1 MEDFEKEAKNELI
14 HSLHKIGLTSASGH
28 VRFIQRAVRDCVAC
42 MSKSAEPIDIEAL
55 KGQQF
60 PRSYMDA
67 YEHVLRHDGEAG
79 DFYTLYED
87 ALKLNAIYPQP
98 YFRQRNRHKG
108 EVYYDYRK
116 KDEYKK
122 FTSKQLDPMYRW
134 KFNLTSLEELLFMRW
149 FVDDDFASSIGIF
162 MEALVAC
169 HARYCEACYK
179 CKFRK
184 SLRWNGG
191 AGSSWQDMIC
201 TNCGKMS
208 LPQKSQLWHAL
219 FPC

>member
-98 YFRQRNRHKG
+98 YFRQQNCHTG
-108 EVYYDYRK
+108 EVHDYRK
-116 KDEYKK
+116 RDEYKG
-122 FTSKQLDPMYRW
+122 FTSKQLDSMYRW
-134 KFNLTSLEELLFMRW
+134 KFNLISLEELLFKR
-149 FVDDDFASSIGIF
+149 
-162 MEALVAC
+162 
-169 HARYCEACYK
+169 
-179 CKFRK
+179 
-184 SLRWNGG
+184 
-191 AGSSWQDMIC
+191 
-201 TNCGKMS
+201 
-208 LPQKSQLWHAL
+208 
-219 FPC
+219 